1 MYSTIFSK
9 MLLIFEFFFNIY
21 SDLLAPES
29 VLTDLYP
36 GDHGKTSPN
45 PANKYE
51 LRKLG

>member
-1 MYSTIFSK
+1 